1 MEFNWINAF
10 GGGVMA
16 LMLAPNVVYALR
28 CPGQKNKCRNPWVN
42 ALEQVGRYAA
52 MALMVFPLGVW
63 EFGFDGVGRMLLYL
77 AGNGALLLCYWLFWF
92 LYFRKPTRGRALT
105 LAVVPMGIFLLSGLT
120 LGHRLLT
127 AAALLFGVGHVYVTL
142 QNAPEPD

>member
-52 MALMVFPLGVW
+52 IALMVFPLGVW

-92 LYFRKPTRGRALT
+92 LYFRKP
-105 LAVVPMGIFLLSGLT
+105 
-120 LGHRLLT
+120 
-127 AAALLFGVGHVYVTL
+127 
-142 QNAPEPD
+142 